1 MEGLLLPS
9 KTIRLASA
17 ISLEPIR
24 LWRSIGSMSD
34 DPIPE
39 SPTPARVFNIPT
51 GLSFVDAL
59 ADGLVRLAAGDPLRL
74 AAMTVL
80 LPNRRACRSLQEA
93 FLRTAPFAKSDTG
106 THRALLLPRLQPL
119 GDIDEDDLAVIGA
132 GNPLDL
138 PPAIDPLRRQ
148 LLLAR
153 LVMASRPRFQAGGEA
168 LRWQDAVRLAADLG
182 GLLDQVATEKCDLA
196 DLDRL
201 VLGDLAQHWQL
212 TVDFLAILRD
222 AWPAILRAEGA
233 IDVAERRNLLL
244 ERQRDRWRDKPPAGP
259 VIAAG
264 STGSIPASADLI
276 ALIARLP
283 QGSVVLPGL
292 DRDLDATAWGK
303 VKEDPSHPQFGLALL
318 LDHIGLERAAVADW
332 PHGLATA
339 TALQQRRHIVAE
351 AMLPADCTDRWSE
364 ASAKLTSADAAQAWQ
379 QVRRLDCRNR
389 PAEAGAIALILR
401 RHVEQSGDQRA
412 ALVTPDRQLAAQV
425 AADLRR
431 WNIVIDDSAGH
442 PLKLTP
448 PGTFFLL
455 LADAAADDW
464 APVSLLA
471 LLKHP
476 LAGASMAP
484 GSLRHLIRILE
495 RSLLRGPR
503 PAPGWAGLRAA
514 LRVAL
519 DADDLNRHVFD
530 KLTILIDRLAA
541 AMAPLADWQGS
552 LDLQQRLTAHLQALE
567 ALAAD
572 TVEIGANRLWRQE
585 AGEALA
591 DFCHR
596 LGDAAAGQ
604 PVISA
609 DDYAA
614 LLSELMQAVEVR
626 PRYGTHPRL
635 FIWGPLEARLQQVE
649 LMILGGLNEGTW
661 PADPAIDPWLNRPM
675 RRAFG
680 LPQPERR
687 IGLSAHD
694 FQQALGA
701 PQVYLTRASRVD
713 GTPTVPSRWL
723 LRLDAYLRCLGLST
737 TMAAG
742 ENWQSWQNALD
753 RPDKVQPCARPAPRP
768 GARHRPNALSVTRIE
783 TWMRDPYAIYAQ
795 YILKLRALDPL
806 DADPSLADLGT
817 VIHAA
822 LEDFVTDCRQGVP
835 ADGYARLL
843 AHGERRFKEM
853 QDRPAIWAFW
863 WPRFQRVAAWVVD
876 EEQKRRPSLVA
887 SFTEVS
893 AELAIAEVS
902 PPFLLRA
909 RADRIDQFKDGS
921 LAIIDYKTG
930 AVPAMA
936 DVRLGFAPQLP
947 LEAALA
953 KRGAF
958 KDSATKTVI
967 QGPVDELAF
976 WQLNGSDTS
985 GVKPIK
991 DHGAL
996 ADAAYDGLI
1005 ELLRDFS
1012 RDEASYPAQPV
1023 AAYAPRYSDYQHL
1036 ARILE
1041 WSLSGEVGE

>member
-1 MEGLLLPS
+1 
-9 KTIRLASA
+9 
-17 ISLEPIR
+17 
-24 LWRSIGSMSD
+24 MSD
-34 DPIPE
+34 DPNPD
-39 SPTPARVFNIPT
+39 SPAPARVFNIPT

-59 ADGLVRLAAGDPLRL
+59 ADGLVRQAAGDPLQL

-93 FLRTAPFAKSDTG
+93 FLRTAPFAGADASA
-106 THRALLLPRLQPL
+106 HRALLLPRLRPI
-119 GDIDEDDLAVIGA
+119 GDIDEDDLSVLSAPGA
-132 GNPLDL
+132 ALDL

-153 LVMASRPRFQAGGEA
+153 LVMASRPRFQPGGEA

-182 GLLDQVATEKCDLA
+182 SLLDQVETEKCDLA
-196 DLDRL
+196 NLDRL

-212 TVDFLAILRD
+212 TVDFLSILRD

-233 IDVAERRNLLL
+233 IDVAARRNLLL
-244 ERQRDRWRDKPPAGP
+244 ERQRDLWRDTPPAGP

-283 QGSVVLPGL
+283 QGGVVLPGL
-292 DRDLDATAWGK
+292 DRDLDAAAWSK
-303 VKEDPSHPQFGLALL
+303 VKDDPSHPQFGLSQL
-318 LDHIGLERAAVADW
+318 LDHIGIERVAVRDW
-332 PHGLATA
+332 PHGLTIPA
-339 TALQQRRHIVAE
+339 ALQQRRSVVAE
-351 AMLPADCTDRWSE
+351 ALLPADCTDRWSH
-364 ASAKLTSADAAQAWQ
+364 ANTRLTTDDAAQAWQ
-379 QVRRLDCRNR
+379 QVQRLDCRNR
-389 PAEAGAIALILR
+389 PEEAGAIALILR
-401 RHVEQSGDQRA
+401 RHVEQPGNQRA

-425 AADLRR
+425 AAELRR

-442 PLKLTP
+442 ALNLTP
-448 PGTFFLL
+448 PGAFFLL
-455 LADAAADDW
+455 LAEAAAADW
-464 APVSLLA
+464 APVPLLA

-476 LAGASMAP
+476 LAAAGLPA
-484 GSLRHLIRILE
+484 GSLRHLVRDLE

-503 PAPGWAGLRAA
+503 PSPGWAGLQAA
-514 LRVAL
+514 LAVGLETKAL
-519 DADDLNRHVFD
+519 SQHRFD
-530 KLTILIDRLAA
+530 RLSALVDRLAMISTA
-541 AMAPLADWQGS
+541 LDDWQQKI
-552 LDLQQRLTAHLQALE
+552 DLQQRLTTHLQALE

-572 TVEIGANRLWRQE
+572 DMAAGANLLWRQE

-596 LGDAAAGQ
+596 LGEAATGQ
-604 PVISA
+604 PAISA

-614 LLSELMQAVEVR
+614 LLAELMQSVEVR

-649 LMILGGLNEGTW
+649 LMVLGGLNEGTW

-701 PQVYLTRASRVD
+701 PRVYLTRASRIE

-723 LRLDAYLRCLGLST
+723 LRLDAYLRCLNLST
-737 TMAAG
+737 TTQNS
-742 ENWQSWQNALD
+742 ETWQVWQNMLD
-753 RPDKVQPCARPAPRP
+753 RPDKVQPCARPAPKP

-822 LEDFVTDCRQGVP
+822 LEDFVRDCRDGVP
-835 ADGYARLL
+835 ADAYARLL
-843 AHGERRFKEM
+843 AHGEARFREM
-853 QDRPAIWAFW
+853 QDRPAVWAFW
-863 WPRFQRVAAWVVD
+863 WPRFQRIAAWVVE
-876 EEQKRRPSLVA
+876 EEQKRRPQVAA
-887 SFTEVS
+887 SFTEVA
-893 AELAIAEVS
+893 AELAITAVE

-909 RADRIDQFKDGS
+909 RADRIDQRKDGS

-936 DVRLGFAPQLP
+936 DIHLGFAPQLP

-958 KDSATKTVI
+958 KDAVSGAVLL
-967 QGPVDELAF
+967 GPVDELAF
-976 WQLNGSDTS
+976 WQLNGSDTG
-985 GVKPIK
+985 GVKPVK
-991 DHGAL
+991 EAGRGKSTAVDYGAL